1 MATFIQSVFEF
12 ETDSEFETI
21 GEFEKNH
28 YSLSTLLDELKFRLE
43 KDIRDHSITPGIN
56 KIYTDMLRDCDK
68 WSEVETQIF
77 KE

>member
-1 MATFIQSVFEF
+1 MKSSAKVHPSA
-12 ETDSEFETI
+12 
-21 GEFEKNH
+21 
-28 YSLSTLLDELKFRLE
+28 LLDELKFRLE

-56 KIYTDMLRDCDK
+56 KIYTNMLHDCDK

>member
-1 MATFIQSVFEF
+1 MATLVQSVFEF

-21 GEFEKNH
+21 GEFEKTH
-28 YSLSTLLDELKFRLE
+28 YSLSALLDELKFRLE
-43 KDIRDHSITPGIN
+43 KDIHDYNITPSIN
-56 KIYTDMLRDCDK
+56 QIYTNMLRDCDK

>member
-1 MATFIQSVFEF
+1 MATLVQSVFEF

-43 KDIRDHSITPGIN
+43 KDIRDHSITLGIN
-56 KIYTDMLRDCDK
+56 QIYIDMLHDCNK

-77 KE
+77 K

>member
-1 MATFIQSVFEF
+1 MATLVQSVLEF

-21 GEFEKNH
+21 GEFEKTH
-28 YSLSTLLDELKFRLE
+28 YSLSALLDELKFRLE
-43 KDIRDHSITPGIN
+43 KDIHDHNITPDIN
-56 KIYTDMLRDCDK
+56 QIYTSMLRDCNK

>member
-1 MATFIQSVFEF
+1 MATLVQSVFEF

-21 GEFEKNH
+21 GEFEKTH

-43 KDIRDHSITPGIN
+43 KDIRDNSITSGIN

>member
-1 MATFIQSVFEF
+1 MATFVQSVFEF

-56 KIYTDMLRDCDK
+56 QIYTDMLHDCDK

-77 KE
+77 K